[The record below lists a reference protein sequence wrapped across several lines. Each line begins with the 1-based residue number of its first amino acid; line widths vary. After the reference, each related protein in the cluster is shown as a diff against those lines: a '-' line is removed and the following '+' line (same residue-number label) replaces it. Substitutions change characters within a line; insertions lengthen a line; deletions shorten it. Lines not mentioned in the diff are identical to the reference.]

1 MTLMKA
7 PCIEELEEQMQK
19 LDVDRSIAVLE
30 RKASDNADEMIE
42 IETHL
47 SAEVEEFS
55 RGGTTAAVID
65 AEQQAGKQG
74 LVGDGDMVS
83 SVGRDILKHAAHSDE
98 VFSQNR
104 DVSATSCYLK
114 HSLPFVYGS
123 LPAHGGVF
131 NRDDADANF
140 VPGLV
145 EKVALPLLH
154 LRDHNVPAASV
165 LLRLHSLLSAIHCT
179 DAVANLTVP
188 TRGRVVCLF
197 ASEYDVDESSL
208 YKGT

>member
-1 MTLMKA
+1 PLS
-7 PCIEELEEQMQK
+7 
-19 LDVDRSIAVLE
+19 DVDHVKHRAPTLG
-30 RKASDNADEMIE
+30 
-42 IETHL
+42 
-47 SAEVEEFS
+47 SAPQ
-55 RGGTTAAVID
+55 RIW
-65 AEQQAGKQG
+65 
-74 LVGDGDMVS
+74 
-83 SVGRDILKHAAHSDE
+83 
-98 VFSQNR
+98 
-104 DVSATSCYLK
+104 

-154 LRDHNVPAASV
+154 LRDHNVPAANV
-165 LLRLHSLLSAIHCT
+165 LLCLRSLLSAIHCT
-179 DAVANLTVP
+179 DAVANLTVSFVP